1 VLRTDGQS
9 LGSKKQV
16 ESAVTNIPHLVS
28 KEIYEEISSLLV
40 NGVSTEQS
48 KQTTT
53 KFPLSFEEQ
62 DFSLMPPIL
71 DGFLSRRAREK
82 GLFKIVSAREEA
94 LVKTQLK
101 IMDIGPTLID
111 LYSRIANLVD
121 KSPEAILAGRAI
133 KAALQQ
139 WGRAYAH
146 VSKKRRDAVI
156 SVTDPRVDYLLKDD
170 SVFTTGKEAREL
182 LFTGNFLELMLKE
195 ANQDETLA
203 KRDLAVAAA
212 TRGRRNPFRST
223 RRGQS
228 SEPPARQPQFFE
240 YQHGERGRGS
250 GRRALSDHRG
260 PRGRGGASRRYDSS
274 HFPLPVSPL
283 CNAENVKV
291 GARLRDFARNW
302 ATVSDDPWVLRTVSE
317 GLVINFSSRPTQQS
331 RPYEVAMSVE
341 MQTVSIPRLLVF

>member
-1 VLRTDGQS
+1 
-9 LGSKKQV
+9 LGSKTQV
-16 ESAVTNIPHLVS
+16 ESVATDIPHLVS
-28 KEIYEEISSLLV
+28 KEICEEMSSLLV

-48 KQTTT
+48 LQTS
-53 KFPLSFEEQ
+53 KEFPLSFEEQ
-62 DFSLMPPIL
+62 GFSLMPPKL
-71 DGFLSRRAREK
+71 DGFMSRRAREK

-101 IMDIGPTLID
+101 IMDIGPPLID
-111 LYSRIANLVD
+111 LYSRIAKVVEN
-121 KSPEAILAGRAI
+121 SPEAVKAGRAI

-156 SVTDPRVDYLLKDD
+156 SVTDPRVDYLLKDV
-170 SVFTTGKEAREL
+170 SVFTTGKKASEL

-228 SEPPARQPQFFE
+228 EPPARQPQFFE
-240 YQHGERGRGS
+240 YQPVERGRGR
-250 GRRALSDHRG
+250 GRRALLDHRG
-260 PRGRGGASRRYDSS
+260 PRGRGGASRRYELSPLSLSVSS
-274 HFPLPVSPL
+274 L

-291 GARLRDFARNW
+291 GARLRDFAKNW
-302 ATVSDDPWVLRTVSE
+302 VMVLEDPWVLRTVSE
-317 GLVINFSSRPTQQS
+317 GLVIYFSSRPTQQS

-341 MQTVSIPRLLVF
+341 MQTVCDSEVTSI